1 MKKRIILIIL
11 LLLALAL
18 TAYGCVQGQ
27 PDSVLAKAIGV
38 CLECVGIG

>member
-1 MKKRIILIIL
+1 MKKLKSV

-18 TAYGCVQGQ
+18 VLIVLGLCDGQ
-27 PDSVLAKAIGV
+27 YQSVLAKASKI